1 MSGVLE
7 RTLGILE
14 LLAGRPEGMPLAEIA
29 ERLDCPKSGAHR
41 LLADLAA
48 AGWVRQTRDHGAYA
62 LTLRLAALGLA
73 HLAANGV
80 VDVAQPFLDR
90 LAEET
95 GELVRLS
102 VWSDGR
108 LTWVAKAQ
116 GARSGL
122 RYDPD
127 QGQEARLSCS
137 SSGLA
142 VLSRLSDDA
151 ALMAVARQG
160 FGASDDYGPNAAAG
174 PSDLLAAL
182 AETKARGWSL
192 TVETFTPGMT
202 ALAAPIV
209 DLDGAVRGAVS
220 IAGPCVRF
228 TPERIAA
235 FAPRLMATAADL
247 GRAAGASAAFRA
259 APIKGP

>member
-14 LLAGRPEGMPLAEIA
+14 LLAGRPEGLALAVIA
-29 ERLDCPKSGAHR
+29 ERLGLPKSGCHR
-41 LLADLAA
+41 LLAELVE
-48 AGWVRQTRDHGAYA
+48 AGWVRQTREHGDYA
-62 LTLRLAALGLA
+62 LTMRLASLGLA
-73 HLAANGV
+73 HLAASGV

-90 LAEET
+90 LAEAT

-142 VLSRLSDDA
+142 VLSRMGDDE
-151 ALMAVARQG
+151 ALTLVARQG
-160 FGASDDYGPNAAAG
+160 FGTPAEYGPNAVAG

-182 AETKARGWSL
+182 AETRARGWSL

-228 TPERIAA
+228 TPEKIAA
-235 FAPRLMATAADL
+235 FAPRLLDTAADL

-259 APIKGP
+259 AAA

>member
-14 LLAGRPEGMPLAEIA
+14 FLAGWPEGRSLAEIA

-41 LLADLAA
+41 LLADLVA

-62 LTLRLAALGLA
+62 LTLRLASLGLA
-73 HLAANGV
+73 DLAASGV

-90 LAEET
+90 LAEAT

-102 VWSDGR
+102 VWADGR

-137 SSGLA
+137 SAGLA
-142 VLSRLSDDA
+142 VLSRFDDDA
-151 ALMAVARQG
+151 ALLTVARQG
-160 FGASDDYGPNAAAG
+160 FGGRDDYGPNAVTGAA
-174 PSDLLAAL
+174 DLLAAL
-182 AETKARGWSL
+182 AETRARGWSL

-209 DLDGAVRGAVS
+209 DRDGAVRGAVS

-228 TPERIAA
+228 TADRIAA
-235 FAPRLMATAADL
+235 FAPRLLETAADL
-247 GRAAGASAAFRA
+247 GRAAAASPVFARPA
-259 APIKGP
+259 

>member
-14 LLAGRPEGMPLAEIA
+14 LLAGRPEGLPLAEIV

-41 LLADLAA
+41 LLADLAT
-48 AGWVRQTRDHGAYA
+48 AGWVRRVGERGDYA

-73 HLAANGV
+73 DLAAVGV

-90 LAEET
+90 LAEAS

-137 SSGLA
+137 AGGLA
-142 VLSRLSDDA
+142 VLSRLGDDE
-151 ALMAVARQG
+151 ALTAVARQG
-160 FGASDDYGPNAAAG
+160 FGAPADYGPNAVTG
-174 PSDLLAAL
+174 PSGLLAAL
-182 AETKARGWSL
+182 AEARARGWSL

-202 ALAAPIV
+202 AMAAPIV
-209 DLDGAVRGAVS
+209 GPDGEPRGAVS

-228 TPERIAA
+228 SAERIAA
-235 FAPRLMATAADL
+235 VAPLLLAAAADL
-247 GRAAGASAAFRA
+247 GRAADACPALRG
-259 APIKGP
+259 

>member
-14 LLAGRPEGMPLAEIA
+14 LLAGEPEGLSLAEIA
-29 ERLDCPKSGAHR
+29 ERLDVPKSGAHR
-41 LLADLAA
+41 LLADLAE
-48 AGWVRQTRDHGAYA
+48 AGWVRRTREHGDYA
-62 LTLRLAALGLA
+62 LTLRLASLGLA
-73 HLAANGV
+73 QLAASGV

-90 LAEET
+90 LAEAT

-102 VWSDGR
+102 VWTDGR

-127 QGQEARLSCS
+127 QGQAARLSCS
-137 SSGLA
+137 AGGLA
-142 VLSRLSDDA
+142 VLSRLGDDA

-160 FGASDDYGPNAAAG
+160 FGAPEDYGPNAVTG
-174 PSDLLAAL
+174 PSELLAVL
-182 AETKARGWSL
+182 AETRARGWSL
-192 TVETFTPGMT
+192 TIETFTPGMT
-202 ALAAPIV
+202 AMAAPIV
-209 DLDGAVRGAVS
+209 GPDGTTRGAVS

-228 TPERIAA
+228 TTDRIAG
-235 FAPRLMATAADL
+235 FAPLLLDAATDL
-247 GRAAGASAAFRA
+247 GRAADACTALK
-259 APIKGP
+259 I

>member
-14 LLAGRPEGMPLAEIA
+14 LLAARPNGLPLAEIA
-29 ERLDCPKSGAHR
+29 EHLDCPKSGAHR
-41 LLADLAA
+41 LLADLSA
-48 AGWVRQTRDHGAYA
+48 AGWVRRAGDHGDYA

-73 HLAANGV
+73 QLAALGV
-80 VDVAQPFLDR
+80 TDVAQPFLDR
-90 LAEET
+90 LAEAT

-102 VWSDGR
+102 VWSAER

-137 SSGLA
+137 AAGLA
-142 VLSRLSDDA
+142 ILSRMSDDR
-151 ALMAVARQG
+151 ALTLVARQG
-160 FGASDDYGPNAAAG
+160 FGSRADFGPNAVTG
-174 PSDLLAAL
+174 PSELLAVL
-182 AETKARGWSL
+182 AETRMRGWSL
-192 TVETFTPGMT
+192 TIETFTPGMT
-202 ALAAPIV
+202 ALAASIV
-209 DLDGAVRGAVS
+209 DTDGAPRGAVS

-228 TPERIAA
+228 PPERIAM
-235 FAPRLMATAADL
+235 FAPRLLETAAEL
-247 GRAAGASAAFRA
+247 GRASGAWAARRT
-259 APIKGP
+259 GEQR

>member
-14 LLAGRPEGMPLAEIA
+14 LLAGRPEGLALAVIA
-29 ERLDCPKSGAHR
+29 DRLDMPKSGCHR
-41 LLADLAA
+41 LLSDLVA
-48 AGWVRQTRDHGAYA
+48 AGWVRQTREHGDYG
-62 LTLRLAALGLA
+62 LTMRLAALGLA
-73 HLAANGV
+73 HLASSGV

-90 LAEET
+90 LAEAT

-102 VWSDGR
+102 VWADGR

-142 VLSRLSDDA
+142 VLSRLSDDE
-151 ALMAVARQG
+151 ALMLVARQG
-160 FGASDDYGPNAAAG
+160 FGSRDDYGPNAVAG

-182 AETKARGWSL
+182 AETRARGWSL

-209 DLDGAVRGAVS
+209 GLDCTVRGAVS

-228 TPERIAA
+228 TPEKIAA
-235 FAPRLMATAADL
+235 IAPALLDTAADL
-247 GRAAGASAAFRA
+247 GRASGASAAFRA
-259 APIKGP
+259 AATA